1 MSPVTPQ
8 GKLGLKML
16 GVVFAS
22 IAIIA
27 VVLAVRDKE
36 VPVREL
42 SGVTLASI
50 MFDSPTDAWVS
61 TTGRKA
67 LVADG
72 DSYRLAAYGPG
83 GETGS
88 AAVDEVS
95 VLDDHRVYE
104 LEGGVLVIDQTEYS
118 LVEGAYVSGD
128 CYWCSHPFP
137 DQPVVADLHEGHWE
151 VTVGA
156 TVTTVAQPDGWDGRP
171 PVAGLDPA
179 GKVVIVGGLKN
190 GDTVIVD
197 GLVCSVKGAW
207 TLVAA
212 HADEMLLHR
221 ADADRLDYSVSKFE
235 RCG

>member
-1 MSPVTPQ
+1 MSPTTPQ

-16 GVVFAS
+16 GVVLAS
-22 IAIIA
+22 IAVIA

-36 VPVREL
+36 VPVRRL
-42 SGVTLASI
+42 SGVTVASI
-50 MFDSPTDAWVS
+50 TFDTPTDAWVS

-67 LVADG
+67 LVRDG
-72 DSYRLAAYGPG
+72 DAYRLAAYGPG

-104 LEGGVLVIDQTEYS
+104 LDGGVLVIDQTQYS
-118 LVEGAYVSGD
+118 LVDGAYVSGD

-137 DQPVVADLHEGHWE
+137 DQPVVADLHEGHWK
-151 VTVGA
+151 VTVGT
-156 TVTTVAQPDGWDGRP
+156 TVTTLAQPDGWDGSP
-171 PVAGLDPA
+171 PTAGLDPA
-179 GKVVIVGGLKN
+179 GKVVIVAALKN

-207 TLVAA
+207 TFVGAF
-212 HADEMLLHR
+212 ADGMLLHR
-221 ADADRLDYSVSKFE
+221 VDADRRDYSVSKFE
-235 RCG
+235 RCS